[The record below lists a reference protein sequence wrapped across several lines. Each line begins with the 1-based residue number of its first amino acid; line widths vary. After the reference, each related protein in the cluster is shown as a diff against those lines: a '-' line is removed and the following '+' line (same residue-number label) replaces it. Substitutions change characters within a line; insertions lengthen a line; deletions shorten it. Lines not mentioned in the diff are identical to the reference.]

1 MSCAKIGIFTKNRTA
16 VNNNV
21 HFQTF
26 SNAPRIPH
34 EPISNPEIV
43 ISSPPGTS
51 YSYFFDQKI
60 AQTFKK
66 MQQHAQTVNFCQKS
80 AENATNV

>member
-1 MSCAKIGIFTKNRTA
+1 MSCAKNGIFTKNRTA
-16 VNNNV
+16 VNNSV

-26 SNAPRIPH
+26 SNALRIPH
-34 EPISNPEIV
+34 EPIAKREIV
-43 ISSPPGTS
+43 FLSRPGTS

-80 AENATNV
+80 AENVTNV